1 MKQEIEYDN
10 KIKSLEWQFEDY
22 SFQLTNSVEQLFK
35 IDDALQISVNR
46 ARIDLILSKEIIPVY
61 VKKSEAYKILI
72 LLKKADDGYLLDF
85 CCENQKVIPSEE
97 ELEIIKNWCMN
108 KQIILSNGVRL

>member
-1 MKQEIEYDN
+1 MKQEIEYDE
-10 KIKSLEWQFEDY
+10 KVKRLEWQFQNYCFHLAE
-22 SFQLTNSVEQLFK
+22 SVEQLFE

-61 VKKSEAYKILI
+61 VKKSDAYKILI
-72 LLKKADDGYLLDF
+72 LLKKADDKNLLDF
-85 CCENQKVIPSEE
+85 CCGNQKAIPTEE
-97 ELEIIKNWCMN
+97 ELGIIKIWCMD